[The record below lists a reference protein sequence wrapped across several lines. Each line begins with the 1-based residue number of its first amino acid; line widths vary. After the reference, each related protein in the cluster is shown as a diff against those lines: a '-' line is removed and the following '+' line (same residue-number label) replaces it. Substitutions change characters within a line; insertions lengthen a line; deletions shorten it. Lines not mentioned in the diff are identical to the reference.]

1 MTRAERRRQER
12 ETGSRAVYQYTLA
25 QIEAIKRQAVADKKK
40 ELKAEIT
47 EEINE
52 HIQKEW
58 KKREELLEGGTESE
72 IMEKVMCLLLATSVN
87 VLVQKFRWKP
97 VDEGSDK
104 RSSLIRFSDAVLGEV
119 NRILA
124 DEQEDIRTYADK
136 VYETCGIRYEIQ
148 SDVNCA

>member
-1 MTRAERRRQER
+1 
-12 ETGSRAVYQYTLA
+12 
-25 QIEAIKRQAVADKKK
+25 
-40 ELKAEIT
+40 
-47 EEINE
+47 
-52 HIQKEW
+52 
-58 KKREELLEGGTESE
+58 
-72 IMEKVMCLLLATSVN
+72 MCLLLATSVN

-148 SDVNCA
+148 SDAN